1 MNISKKISVLVM
13 TPALSGGSW
22 ISLEEP
28 INELVNEFQF
38 IVAGLGSVRHKRG
51 ELLSFHMPY
60 FDYVKVGLVI
70 SKNPLFILLYEF
82 PLLLLSLLLMILYRP
97 KIIIGNGFATTLPI
111 AVLAKLMDCKIICSF
126 HGCLEY
132 YLSDIV
138 KNIIRALSRFVDKV
152 VVNSDGGKV
161 DVLSTIKN
169 PHKIIVVK
177 HWAHDLFFSIK
188 EGDRSAIRKSM
199 GLSDKFVLSY
209 VGRIDREKFIPTLIK
224 VIERLS
230 LYGAFNDFHFIFV
243 GIGELADQ
251 IRELDRKYNN
261 VKYVGYIGDRIRL
274 RKFYTVAD
282 IVWSF
287 ADSTYI
293 ARPAVE
299 ALACGTPIMLPDAPA
314 VLNKAVQNVRIDHD
328 LMPKGVGW
336 IVNKDDIKGISG
348 LVLEIKRGKGVD
360 DTMRTRCRS
369 YAKSNHSMKNFEIV
383 AEILNQ
389 LARI

>member
-1 MNISKKISVLVM
+1 MNISKKIRVLVM

-28 INELVNEFQF
+28 INELVDEFQF
-38 IVAGLGSVRHKRG
+38 VIAGLGSVRHKRG
-51 ELLSFHMPY
+51 ELLLFNMPY
-60 FDYVKVGLVI
+60 FDYAKVGLII
-70 SKNPLFILLYEF
+70 SSNPLFILLYEF

-97 KIIIGNGFATTLPI
+97 KIIIGNGFATILPV
-111 AVLAKLMDCKIICSF
+111 AGLAKLMDCKIICSF
-126 HGCLEY
+126 RGCLEY
-132 YLSDIV
+132 YLSDTV
-138 KNIIRALSRFVDKV
+138 KNIVRTLSNFADKV
-152 VVNSDGGKV
+152 IVNSDGGKV

-169 PHKIIVVK
+169 PLKIIVVK
-177 HWAHDLFFSIK
+177 HWAHDLFFSLK
-188 EGDRSAIRKSM
+188 KGDRSVIRKSM
-199 GLSDKFVLSY
+199 GLSDKFVVSY

-230 LYGAFNDFHFIFV
+230 FCEDFNDFHFIFV

-251 IRELDRKYNN
+251 IKELERKYNN

-274 RKFYTVAD
+274 RKFYAVAD
-282 IVWSF
+282 LVWSF

-299 ALACGTPIMLPDAPA
+299 ALACGTPIMLPDASA
-314 VLNKAVQNVRIDHD
+314 VLNKAAQNVRIDHD

-336 IVNKDDIKGISG
+336 TVNKDDIKGISG